1 MLFGDGVA
9 VAFQRN
15 LRWFARGCWCRAGL
29 QYHDIV
35 VENAVLQTT
44 VSRLPEDK
52 LVARQRRLKRA
63 LDLSFKH
70 EEIPK
75 DKQTNPWSDYE
86 EFRNLLQETQLL
98 TDEKAHLQG
107 RFW

>member
-1 MLFGDGVA
+1 VFHRCA
-9 VAFQRN
+9 
-15 LRWFARGCWCRAGL
+15 LRVLCGAGL

-35 VENAVLQTT
+35 VENAVVQTT

-52 LVARQRRLKRA
+52 LVARQRRIKRA

-75 DKQTNPWSDYE
+75 DKQTSPWSDYE
-86 EFRNLLQETQLL
+86 EFRNLLQETQML